1 MEDIV
6 TRSELPI
13 AVQKA
18 ESITLVVTYEGKHH
32 YTVSSEIYEPED
44 CLGWDEVL
52 RTLREQRMTLLA
64 TGLPVGAVYYPNE
77 SRYSATTLVLG

>member
-1 MEDIV
+1 M

-18 ESITLVVTYEGKHH
+18 ESITLVVTFEGGSN
-32 YTVSSEIYEPED
+32 YLVASEIYQEVPCE
-44 CLGWDEVL
+44 GWQEVL

-64 TGLPVGAVYYPNE
+64 TGLPVSAVYYPNE
-77 SRYSATTLVLG
+77 SAYSARTVTF